1 MGETANLK
9 LRTFSKESIQIE
21 GKIQNPVM
29 GNGWNTRFASF
40 TVVADGLKPL
50 TGCDLFDQLAF
61 AVTQSTSQKGY
72 QANFISPH
80 SEFKEHIALKFP
92 DPISCFERSKNHV
105 AKSKFRKTFQPS
117 YQRGRGVPINLQAKV
132 NKELKKLLD
141 NKHITNLLI
150 ALTNHLFPR

>member
-1 MGETANLK
+1 MVATIQNYLAKIETLNMPIKIGSISTTFLVDSGSACSILNHSLASLVVNSSSHAFWVGETANRK

-50 TGCDLFDQLAF
+50 TGCDLFEQLAF
-61 AVTQSTSQKGY
+61 TVTQSTSQKGY

-80 SEFKEHIALKFP
+80 SEFKEHIAFKFP
-92 DPISCFERSKNHV
+92 DPIS
-105 AKSKFRKTFQPS
+105 
-117 YQRGRGVPINLQAKV
+117 
-132 NKELKKLLD
+132 
-141 NKHITNLLI
+141 
-150 ALTNHLFPR
+150 